1 MLTRY
6 VIAVCMVAA
15 LVKQVLF
22 GVEVSANADAG
33 VSSLGQKTKVVFFF
47 DTEDFIQPRSCDAI
61 RDMANVLA
69 SEGVKGHFALVGYLG
84 KKLVDWRRFDV
95 IDALKK
101 HHIGTQTLYHSLHP
115 NITEYTDIE
124 DFDAAY
130 LRATEDESK
139 GIGML
144 MAATGAERMWCSVL
158 PGNGNTMVAL
168 YLYADLGIPFFGG
181 GTGIYE
187 DVTKCGD
194 IWYCN
199 QRHLTYAY
207 SLHLESF
214 LPGRDAGD
222 IDAKLDALSKQQ
234 VVTFYMHPHMA
245 VCRQHWDYVF
255 RKGNLHPFGEWPFAE
270 ARDPADT
277 AIYYERIKA
286 FLQKVKADPRFE
298 ITDCPALH
306 AARNPRRPIMRSD
319 VPAIRKSLLRS
330 FGPVRVP
337 GEWSIADCFLAA
349 IGMLRGETVHSP
361 GKNYGFL
368 YAPEGVMEP
377 VSVRV
382 ADLVEAAKR
391 MDVSRF
397 LPVSIDVAGAK
408 IGPADFLFA
417 ALEAIETGADEVK
430 VVPRDQIGDIAHYLP
445 LLATVNFKDTWI
457 YTPEYRDD
465 WTSNRLRWQF
475 WTFRYER
482 PSNWAAN

>member
-1 MLTRY
+1 MFSLKPVFFT
-6 VIAVCMVAA
+6 A
-15 LVKQVLF
+15 LVSLSSF
-22 GVEVSANADAG
+22 LLAADVKTAHSG
-33 VSSLGQKTKVVFFF
+33 GTATSVDRTKVVFFF

-95 IDALKK
+95 IDALKN

-115 NITEYTDIE
+115 NITEATDIE

-130 LRATEDESK
+130 LHAMNEESK

-144 MAATGAERMWCSVL
+144 MAATGAERIWCSVL
-158 PGNGNTMVAL
+158 PGNGNTAVAL
-168 YLYADLGIPFFGG
+168 YLYANLGIPFFGG
-181 GTGIYE
+181 GTGVYE

-214 LPGRDAGD
+214 LPGRKTGD
-222 IDAKLDALSKQQ
+222 IGKTLDDLAKQQ

-255 RKGNLHPFGEWPFAE
+255 RKGNLYPFGEWPYAE

-277 AIYYERIKA
+277 AVYYERIKA
-286 FLQKVKADPRFE
+286 FLKRLKADPRFE
-298 ITDCPALH
+298 LTDCPALH
-306 AARNPRRPIMRSD
+306 AAENPRKPITRSEI
-319 VPAIRKSLLRS
+319 PAIRKSLQAS
-330 FGPVRVP
+330 FGPVRKP

-349 IGMLRGETVHSP
+349 VGILKGNAVYNP
-361 GKNYGFL
+361 GKTYGFL
-368 YAPEGVMEP
+368 YAPEGVEKP
-377 VSVRV
+377 IRLKTSDIV
-382 ADLVEAAKR
+382 AAAEN

-397 LPVSIDVAGAK
+397 LPTSIDVGGAR

-417 ALEAIETGADEVK
+417 ALEIIETGSAEVI
-430 VVPRDQIGDIAHYLP
+430 VTPRDQLGDIAFYLP
-445 LLATVNFKDTWI
+445 KLSTVNFKGTWI
-457 YTPEYRDD
+457 YTPEYEDR

-475 WTFRYER
+475 WTFRYEH
-482 PSNWAAN
+482 PSRSR